1 MFADEPKVPE
11 ELLTMDNVVVLPHVG
26 SGTVQTRAAMEALT
40 LRNLE
45 SFLASGE
52 LVTPVPCRRPAS
64 GVGPV
69 ELPQTLHS
77 QLYLL
82 AYDRKRRRFRFDQD
96 NSWSIRWL
104 FGFALRAA
112 MLTDLYLSGYVGDR
126 EGKAHRLKTAGHPD
140 PVLEQA
146 LDGVS
151 GQEWTKLIASDGRDA
166 RGVVHDQLE
175 AAGWILGRRRRT
187 FGILPA
193 ARHGLYDE
201 DMVSGLADR
210 VTGAL
215 ENILD
220 DRPADPRPL
229 ALGLIAV
236 QAQMPV
242 VFSFVKN
249 SRQRDVLRE
258 MTLAAIEPILG
269 LHQATHNQFSD
280 YPSGGGWGA
289 GGCGGGI

>member
-1 MFADEPKVPE
+1 M
-11 ELLTMDNVVVLPHVG
+11 
-26 SGTVQTRAAMEALT
+26 
-40 LRNLE
+40 
-45 SFLASGE
+45 
-52 LVTPVPCRRPAS
+52 
-64 GVGPV
+64 
-69 ELPQTLHS
+69 ELPQTLHA

-82 AYDRKRRRFRFDQD
+82 AYDRKSRRFRFDQD

-112 MLTDLYLSGYVGDR
+112 MLTDLYLTGYVGDTD
-126 EGKAHRLKTAGHPD
+126 GKAHRLKTAGHPD
-140 PVLEQA
+140 PVLDDA
-146 LDGVS
+146 LNGVG
-151 GQEWTKLIASDGRDA
+151 GQEWAKLIAFRGRDA

-175 AAGWILGRRRRT
+175 AIGWILGRQRRT

-193 ARHGLYDE
+193 ARHWLYDE

-210 VTGAL
+210 VTAAL
-215 ENILD
+215 QNILD
-220 DRPADPRPL
+220 DRPADPRSL

-242 VFSFVKN
+242 VHSFIKN
-249 SRQRDVLRE
+249 SWQREALRE

-269 LHQATHNQFSD
+269 LHQATHNQFSEFR
-280 YPSGGGWGA
+280 GGGGCG